1 MRSFKQWLVDWL
13 YPAFEYKRLMRE
25 WRATREMPRCSACV
39 IVLARSAHYCHVC
52 GTPTHRERH
61 TSSSLTP
68 ISPSMMLRAVRPG
81 DLWQEY
87 RQETKKHLTG
97 KLPNIG
103 EGSKR

>member
-1 MRSFKQWLVDWL
+1 
-13 YPAFEYKRLMRE
+13 
-25 WRATREMPRCSACV
+25 
-39 IVLARSAHYCHVC
+39 
-52 GTPTHRERH
+52 
-61 TSSSLTP
+61 
-68 ISPSMMLRAVRPG
+68 MMLRAVRPG